1 MAVYALT
8 IEPTASYWD
17 CGEFIAAS
25 YKLQIPHPPGA
36 PLFLMLGRLF
46 SLLSFGDVTKV
57 AYWINMVSALS
68 SAFTILFLYWSITL
82 IARKL
87 VVFED
92 DKATFVQKIQ
102 VIGAGVVGS
111 LAYTFSDSFW
121 FSATEA
127 EVYAISSF
135 FTAFVFWAILKWERI
150 VDKSEADADR
160 WLLLIAYM
168 VGLSIGVHLLNLV
181 AIPALGLVYY
191 FKKYKANV
199 VGAFVALGIS
209 AVILMV
215 ILVGVIPGIPSIA
228 GFFEIFFV
236 NTLGLPFNSG
246 VIFFLIAFLGALIFG
261 IIYSIQNNKRILN
274 LSLLSFAFILIGYSS
289 YTMVLVRS
297 NFNPPIDENNPEEVL
312 KFISYLKREQYGD
325 RPLFYGPQFTG
336 DLIAQEDGDP
346 IYKKGDNGKYEIY
359 DYKTINEFDPKHQ
372 TLFPRMH
379 SQQGHHVAEYK
390 KLLSQYGGWREG
402 RMPSGSQNIK
412 YLFDRQLGKMY
423 WRYFLWNFVGREGD
437 IQDSRELWPWEA
449 GSEIPQ
455 LLESKARNNY
465 YMLPLVLG
473 LIGLVFQFTNERK
486 SFIVTA
492 LLFFFTGIA
501 IILYLNAP
509 PIEPRE
515 RDYAYA
521 GSFYAFCIWIGIGV
535 IGIVDYLK
543 ELIKNQKVVS
553 VIAVLF
559 GLSIPTVMAVQ
570 GWDDHNRSDRY
581 QSVDSAKNLLNSCA
595 PNAILFTGGDN
606 DTFPLWYVQEV
617 EGFRTDVRVCNLS
630 LLNTDWY
637 IDQMKR
643 KAYDSEPLPI
653 SLENKNYIQG
663 TNDVIY
669 YNNPSGKDQPM
680 YVDGFIKAVKEDNPA
695 IRRYIQTDRHKNYIN
710 SLPSKTLVLNIDAQS
725 VLSQKIIPAKY
736 ETRIPQQLVWN
747 LKSNTLEKKDLIILD
762 MIANINKD
770 GWKRPIYFSTTLG
783 GSNYLDLRQYMYLEG
798 FAYRLVPADNGNASQ
813 GAINTEVMYDNML
826 NKTFWREMGNTK
838 VFYDENYKRMVFNA
852 RLQYYFLAANLLY
865 VDQDKERAKK
875 AIEFCMTNLPDET
888 FPYEIYGAQF
898 VGVLLDLGED
908 KKAIEISEKMTIR
921 SKEMIDYLS
930 SQGADR
936 DELYRYYAVINTI
949 YESFKDH
956 GDKELAAKYGA
967 LLPR

>member
-515 RDYAYA
+515 RDTLMQVR
-521 GSFYAFCIWIGIGV
+521 SMH
-535 IGIVDYLK
+535 
-543 ELIKNQKVVS
+543 S
-553 VIAVLF
+553 VF
-559 GLSIPTVMAVQ
+559 G
-570 GWDDHNRSDRY
+570 
-581 QSVDSAKNLLNSCA
+581 
-595 PNAILFTGGDN
+595 
-606 DTFPLWYVQEV
+606 
-617 EGFRTDVRVCNLS
+617 
-630 LLNTDWY
+630 
-637 IDQMKR
+637 
-643 KAYDSEPLPI
+643 
-653 SLENKNYIQG
+653 
-663 TNDVIY
+663 
-669 YNNPSGKDQPM
+669 
-680 YVDGFIKAVKEDNPA
+680 
-695 IRRYIQTDRHKNYIN
+695 
-710 SLPSKTLVLNIDAQS
+710 
-725 VLSQKIIPAKY
+725 
-736 ETRIPQQLVWN
+736 
-747 LKSNTLEKKDLIILD
+747 
-762 MIANINKD
+762 
-770 GWKRPIYFSTTLG
+770 
-783 GSNYLDLRQYMYLEG
+783 
-798 FAYRLVPADNGNASQ
+798 
-813 GAINTEVMYDNML
+813 
-826 NKTFWREMGNTK
+826 
-838 VFYDENYKRMVFNA
+838 
-852 RLQYYFLAANLLY
+852 
-865 VDQDKERAKK
+865 
-875 AIEFCMTNLPDET
+875 
-888 FPYEIYGAQF
+888 
-898 VGVLLDLGED
+898 
-908 KKAIEISEKMTIR
+908 
-921 SKEMIDYLS
+921 
-930 SQGADR
+930 
-936 DELYRYYAVINTI
+936 
-949 YESFKDH
+949 
-956 GDKELAAKYGA
+956 
-967 LLPR
+967 